1 MLEAQRLYRVVSSSL
16 ALAAIDS
23 PITQTPGYSPIQFA
37 GHESGDFF
45 FVPRG
50 GRTAKAEPAR
60 HAPSRLIASNAKAH
74 SVM

>member
-1 MLEAQRLYRVVSSSL
+1 VSSSL

-23 PITQTPGYSPIQFA
+23 PIAQTPGYSPIQFA

-45 FVPRG
+45 FVPKG

-60 HAPSRLIASNAKAH
+60 HSTTRLIASNAKAH
-74 SVM
+74 TVL